1 MFSTV
6 FIYIPML
13 KADLFVYD
21 NHVNIID
28 RINLDFETK
37 ENGYRL

>member
-1 MFSTV
+1 
-6 FIYIPML
+6 ML
-13 KADLFVYD
+13 KAGLFVYD

-28 RINLDFETK
+28 RINLDFVTK